1 MNTASRVTTIV
12 TAIGGLFAIYYTLLS
27 TGVFAGFETD
37 IFGSSVAQAAFMSL
51 VVMVAVAIT
60 FETVFV
66 LKKPR
71 DVLQN
76 LQSGLA
82 KYTGASEREVGR
94 FFGDVA
100 GAAQTG
106 AFEAV
111 SKIPVGERFK
121 NIASSL
127 VQNVPTAVQVNQIAM
142 KGKTGKHGK
151 RDVFAV
157 TVNDTRY
164 PTPAELIA
172 KLRATFASLPLHPA
186 QVNQVAAGTIITE
199 QEDLEVIPPIPTSV
213 EDSITMPEYAKQRNR
228 RSLFFLLACGI
239 GCLVIW
245 ILSIYF

>member
-1 MNTASRVTTIV
+1 MNTASRITTIV
-12 TAIGGLFAIYYTLLS
+12 SGIGGFFAVYFTLLS
-27 TGVFAGFETD
+27 TGVFTGFETD
-37 IFGSSVAQAAFMSL
+37 IFGANVTQTVFMCL
-51 VVMVAVAIT
+51 VIIVAVAIA
-60 FETVFV
+60 FETVVV
-66 LKKPR
+66 LKQPK
-71 DVLQN
+71 DLLQN

-82 KYTGASEREVGR
+82 KYTGTSEKEVGR

-100 GAAQTG
+100 GAAQTA

-121 NIASSL
+121 NLASSL
-127 VQNVPTAVQVNQIAM
+127 VQNVPTTVQVNQVAT
-142 KGKTGKHGK
+142 KGKRGKPGK

-172 KLRATFASLPLHPA
+172 KLRATFALLPLHPA

-199 QEDLEVIPPIPTSV
+199 QEDLEFIPPIPASV
-213 EDSITMPEYAKQRNR
+213 EDSNAMSEYAKQRNR
-228 RSLFFLLACGI
+228 RSLLFILACGI